1 MENKLL
7 EFKNLV
13 DDKKSNDADVAKI
26 LKTCR
31 NNKQSNPFPFID
43 RLFSIKFWM
52 TYTKVPA
59 GGCNLTPTPTRIF
72 ELDSEDL
79 EYFKKKYLPKLD
91 EEYEKNLKELNSK
104 YNK

>member
-13 DDKKSNDADVAKI
+13 EEKQTNDTDLGEI
-26 LKTCR
+26 LETCR
-31 NNKQSNPFPFID
+31 NNKQKDPFSFID
-43 RLFSIKFWM
+43 RLSSVKFWL

-59 GGCNLTPTPTRIF
+59 GGCSLTPTPTRIF

-79 EYFKKKYLPKLD
+79 EYFKNKYLPKLD
-91 EEYEKNLKELNSK
+91 EEYEENLKELNSK

>member
-7 EFKNLV
+7 EFKQLL
-13 DDKKSNDADVAKI
+13 DKKEVEDVKI
-26 LKTCR
+26 KELKED
-31 NNKQSNPFPFID
+31 KNPMKYFYSCSENIGFYLSYVRTMTGTFNFNIPVI
-43 RLFSIKFWM
+43 RL
-52 TYTKVPA
+52 
-59 GGCNLTPTPTRIF
+59 L